1 MRHSQND
8 TPGLALSYVRSA
20 DGGFFEG
27 LHAGALRLGFD
38 SCGYTI
44 GIPAANGGIQ
54 FVMINSFP
62 RSWQERYRRSGLHAQ
77 DPTLLHGMRE
87 SRPLIWSSAS
97 LDAPAAWRQAALA
110 AGFNH
115 GWTKATHD
123 ASGRFGV
130 LTLARSRG
138 PISAQELQDNLPTM
152 LWLAQMSHSVLF
164 KMLFSRHRHRSRA
177 SLTARELL
185 VLRLVADGRSSL
197 EIANTTG
204 ITERTVAFHIGNA
217 ITKLDATNKTHAV
230 VTAMR
235 MGLLD

>member
-1 MRHSQND
+1 MRRSQTD
-8 TPGLALSYVRSA
+8 APALHLSYVRA
-20 DGGFFEG
+20 TDGGFFEG
-27 LHAGALRLGFD
+27 LHAGAMRLGFD

-44 GIPAANGGIQ
+44 GIPGANGDIR

-62 RSWQERYRRSGLHAQ
+62 KSWQERYRRGGLHVA
-77 DPTLLHGMRE
+77 DPTLLHGMRD

-97 LDAPAAWRQAALA
+97 LDAPAEWREAANA

-130 LTLARSRG
+130 LTLARNRG
-138 PISAQELQDNLPTM
+138 PIAAQELQDNLPTM
-152 LWLAQMSHSVLF
+152 LWLAQLSHSVLF
-164 KMLFSRHRHRSRA
+164 RVLYSRHRHRARA

-185 VLRLVADGRSSL
+185 ILRLVADGRSSL
-197 EIANTTG
+197 EIANAVG
-204 ITERTVAFHIGNA
+204 ITERTVGFHLGNA
-217 ITKLDATNKTHAV
+217 VNKLDATNKTHAV
-230 VTAMR
+230 VTAIR